1 MEIHAPHEPV
11 RSLKDFLYHMLT
23 IVLGILIA
31 LGLEGLVE
39 WNHHRHLVS
48 ETRQLLNFEIR
59 ENQAHLKQGLS
70 LAPAVEQHVRSAI
83 QLAQA
88 RENSHTV
95 VNTALDLS
103 FGLFPLSSTN
113 WNTAQS
119 SGALGLMEE
128 SEVQRYTRIY
138 TVQQAFLAK
147 QDNTLNYWMELQKW
161 APFLDAGRGIN
172 GFSELDLDQF
182 KMSASLALIHL
193 QTEESIAQ
201 SLNAAYETVT
211 NAH

>member
-11 RSLKDFLYHMLT
+11 RSLKDFLYHLLT
-23 IVLGILIA
+23 VVLGILIA

-48 ETRQLLNFEIR
+48 ETRQSLDAEIR
-59 ENQAHLKQGLS
+59 ENQAHLQQGLA
-70 LAPAVEQHVRSAI
+70 LAPAVEKHVRSAI

-103 FGLFPLSSTN
+103 FGLFPLNSTN
-113 WNTAQS
+113 GNRGIRSPALYPYLHPPADVCRK
-119 SGALGLMEE
+119 SG
-128 SEVQRYTRIY
+128 QHP
-138 TVQQAFLAK
+138 
-147 QDNTLNYWMELQKW
+147 ELLDGPAEM
-161 APFLDAGRGIN
+161 APFLNSGRGIN
-172 GFSELDLDQF
+172 GFSEPDLDRF

-193 QTEESIAQ
+193 QTEESIART
-201 SLNAAYETVT
+201 LDDAYKTVT
-211 NAH
+211 SAH

>member
-11 RSLKDFLYHMLT
+11 RSLRDFLYHMLT
-23 IVLGILIA
+23 VVLGILIA

-39 WNHHRHLVS
+39 WNHHRHLVG
-48 ETRQLLNFEIR
+48 ETRQSLNSEIR
-59 ENQAHLKQGLS
+59 ENQAHLKQGLA
-70 LAPAVEQHVRSAI
+70 LAPAVEKRVRTAI

-103 FGLFPLSSTN
+103 FGLFPLNSTN
-113 WNTAQS
+113 WNTAQA
-119 SGALGLMEE
+119 SGALVLMDE

-138 TVQQAFLAK
+138 TVQQTFLAK

-161 APFLDAGRGIN
+161 APFLDSGRGIN
-172 GFSELDLDQF
+172 GFSEPDLDQF

-193 QTEESIAQ
+193 QTEESIART
-201 SLNAAYETVT
+201 LDEAYDTVT
-211 NAH
+211 SAH